1 MFLYVTA
8 ADAVDV
14 VAQSER
20 VNLMSE
26 LTFPQTRRCAAVYL
40 IYSHFTA
47 SQENCHFDLTFGN
60 FWEQYYSLRK
70 SKIWRLCLLVLVRG
84 DRHRRLELACFSA

>member
-1 MFLYVTA
+1 MKKEQILFRDLFSLVGFPQGEDDMFLYVTA

-20 VNLMSE
+20 V
-26 LTFPQTRRCAAVYL
+26 TQTRRCVAVYL

-47 SQENCHFDLTFGN
+47 SQENCYFDLTFGN
-60 FWEQYYSLRK
+60 FWGAV
-70 SKIWRLCLLVLVRG
+70 LLTL
-84 DRHRRLELACFSA
+84 

>member
-47 SQENCHFDLTFGN
+47 SQENCHFDLTFGKN
-60 FWEQYYSLRK
+60 PVEAMKWVHIFAK
-70 SKIWRLCLLVLVRG
+70 KHI
-84 DRHRRLELACFSA
+84 